1 MASIMIHVLLSVSHS
16 THHSMK
22 SHSVVMV
29 RFTASSYTVVEGAS
43 QVQVCVE
50 LLGRAELARPVQIRV
65 TSSDKTAT
73 GN

>member
-1 MASIMIHVLLSVSHS
+1 MIDVLLSVSRS
-16 THHSMK
+16 THPSMK
-22 SHSVVMV
+22 PLSVLMV

-50 LLGRAELARPVQIRV
+50 LLGRVELARPVQIRV

>member
-1 MASIMIHVLLSVSHS
+1 MASIMIDVLSVSHS

-22 SHSVVMV
+22 SLSVVMV
-29 RFTASSYTVVEGAS
+29 RFTASSYTVVEGTS

-50 LLGRAELARPVQIRV
+50 LSGRAELARPVQIRV
-65 TSSDKTAT
+65 TSSDGTAT